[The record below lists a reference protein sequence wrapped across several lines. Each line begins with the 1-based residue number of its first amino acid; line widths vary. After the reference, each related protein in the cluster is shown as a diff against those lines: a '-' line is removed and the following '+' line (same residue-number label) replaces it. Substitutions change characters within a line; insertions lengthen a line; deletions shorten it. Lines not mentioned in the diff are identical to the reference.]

1 MICFT
6 SIFSNIFYLYII
18 YCVVRSVAQSCLT
31 LCDCMDCSTPG
42 FPVLHQLP
50 ELAQI
55 HVHQVGVAIKPSC
68 PLSSPSPP
76 AFYLSQHQGLF
87 QWVGSSPQVAKVLE
101 FQLQYQSFQW
111 IFRIDFL
118 WDWLVGSP
126 CSSKDPQGSS
136 PKPQFKSISSSALSC
151 LHSPAVFMVSHP
163 YMTSG
168 KIIALTKQ
176 TFVVYISLSN

>member
-1 MICFT
+1 
-6 SIFSNIFYLYII
+6 
-18 YCVVRSVAQSCLT
+18 
-31 LCDCMDCSTPG
+31 MDCSTPG

-126 CSSKDPQGSS
+126 CSSRDSQESS
-136 PKPQFKSISSSALSC
+136 QAPQFKSINSLVPSLLNWKSLCPLSYNFAFTHGLDC
-151 LHSPAVFMVSHP
+151 RLRGLTFFYKGLHQRLNVSL
-163 YMTSG
+163 YSG
-168 KIIALTKQ
+168 SEQ
-176 TFVVYISLSN
+176 TAF